1 MAQADD
7 GVRGRV
13 EQWNPQVGI
22 VGWAVCGAGETE
34 VELVAGSVVLAS
46 ERTRVLRPDL
56 KAAVPPHL
64 ADEPW
69 VGFRFSPPSMALA
82 ASLRPE
88 DRGRPLQVRDAASG
102 AVLPGIELPTG
113 EEMAALLYEGE
124 GRAPLSV
131 MASPDDPRSAQ
142 ELVEHLEG
150 LRHDASTLAMMPT
163 NFPATAHKGNIEVV
177 SRVRR
182 GLFLI
187 GGWTVGAVPRQS
199 KALVLVEGRKVPGS
213 IFLASYARPDLPADA
228 VAFCGVLRTDANL
241 WRGDQDFILTF
252 GEPERFMRSWR
263 PFKFLELATGLAW
276 LKNATKAE
284 AADKE
289 LISQAARIGTDGPVT
304 PEAVG
309 GYASLDRVTIFPDF
323 GALVRGWVLTPRG
336 DLSTVSVA
344 HGTMGA
350 DATGER
356 IITQARPDLGAGF
369 PPLADRTGRAGFTA
383 LCVGALADQAGLP
396 AVELGLDDDTSLG
409 VPTSAQVLRSG
420 YSANAFGELATHFP
434 AYAREA
440 FFPELCRS
448 FARTAMRQRP
458 RLHHLHRREGAKAV
472 LFGMPLAA
480 SDARLAATDIARA
493 QGGDHDL
500 AITLVLG
507 PGHDRAAV
515 TKAVRDVLA
524 EDAVGIVQHDG
535 RAPVARALAELVSD
549 IGVERFVYVQPGCRL
564 SWSAWRQAIAYVEGE
579 TPDHPLVFVY
589 REEGPSQ
596 IAELRPV
603 GALCWTAAGFAGYAQ
618 SATPRV
624 DATLLSRDLA
634 ILPDA
639 EIVEDMVVRYHE
651 RRGVPLTVEV
661 DAEIEAYLVRAR
673 SNDAR

>member
-1 MAQADD
+1 MAHEAEA
-7 GVRGRV
+7 VRGRV
-13 EQWNPQVGI
+13 EQWNPQIGI
-22 VGWAVCGAGETE
+22 VGWAVCPSGDAE
-34 VELVAGSVVLAS
+34 VELVAGGVVLAS
-46 ERTRVLRPDL
+46 ERARVLRPDL
-56 KAAVPPHL
+56 KATVPAHL
-64 ADEPW
+64 AAEPW

-88 DRGRPLQVRDAASG
+88 DRSKPLQVRDAATG
-102 AVLPGIELPTG
+102 TVLAGVDLPTG
-113 EEMAALLYEGE
+113 EDLAALLYEGE
-124 GRAPLSV
+124 GKSPLTV

-142 ELVEHLEG
+142 ELVETLEG
-150 LRHDASTLAMMPT
+150 LRHDASGLAMMPT

-177 SRVRR
+177 SRIRR

-187 GGWTVGAVPRQS
+187 GGWTIGAIPRQS

-213 IFLASYARPDLPADA
+213 IFLASYPRPDLPADA

-289 LISQAARIGTDGPVT
+289 LISQAARVGSDGPVT

-309 GYASLDRVTIFPDF
+309 GYASLDRVTVFPDF

-336 DLSTVSVA
+336 DLSTVSVT
-344 HGTMGA
+344 HGTVSA

-356 IITQARPDLGAGF
+356 IITKSRPDLGTGF

-383 LCVGALADQAGLP
+383 LCVGALIDQPGQP
-396 AVELGLDDDTSLG
+396 AVELGLDDGTVLG

-420 YSANAFGELATHFP
+420 YSANSFGELATHFP

-440 FFPELCRS
+440 FFPELCRA
-448 FARTAMRQRP
+448 FARDAMRQKP
-458 RLHHLHRREGAKAV
+458 ALHHLLRREGNRAV
-472 LFGMPLAA
+472 LFGMPLTA
-480 SDARLAATDIARA
+480 SDARLAANDIARA
-493 QGGDHDL
+493 LADRSDL
-500 AITLVLG
+500 AVTLVLG
-507 PGHDRAAV
+507 PGHDRSAI
-515 TKAVRDVLA
+515 TKAIRDTMT

-535 RAPVARALAELVSD
+535 RAPVARSLAQLMAES
-549 IGVERFVYVQPGCRL
+549 GVERFVYVQPGCRL
-564 SWSAWRQAIAYVEGE
+564 SVAAWDRAIRSVEGDA
-579 TPDHPLVFVY
+579 PDHPIVFLY
-589 REEGPSQ
+589 REEGLSD
-596 IAELRPV
+596 IAALRPV
-603 GALCWTAAGFAGYAQ
+603 GAVCWTAKGFARYAE

-624 DATLLSRDLA
+624 DSALLSRDLA

-639 EIVEDMVVRYHE
+639 EIIEEMVVRYHE
-651 RRGVPLTVEV
+651 RRGAPLTVEV
-661 DAEIEAYLVRAR
+661 DAEIEAHLVRQRMNNAR
-673 SNDAR
+673 